1 MSIQPNHASHLL
13 IKEVSSRRTPGA
25 IYIHFNRSGITEQ
38 HCAGMANVA
47 DRTPISSHLS
57 ASVFSI
63 TKIVTAITI
72 LQLEQAGR
80 LFIHEPISDYLPEL
94 MLPGDINIHHLLTHT
109 SGLGNPLPLNWTHLP
124 PDHTT
129 FDSRRFF
136 CPIIQKAIRHRRPP
150 GKQFKYSNLGYILLG
165 YLIERVT
172 GRRYENVVEQQVL
185 AGLADTS
192 FTIPNSNNITGY
204 HRRYSFSSALL
215 SLLIDKN
222 KMMGTGTGMWQS
234 FVPHYLNGAAYGG
247 LFMSASDLATLG
259 MNILNGTLL
268 SDSVTNK
275 MFTENQTISGAAT
288 GMCLGWFTGRL
299 NGHTYFHHAG
309 GGGGY
314 YAEFRLYPTAGCGS
328 VLLYNRSGF
337 SDQRELDRYDQYH
350 LRSS

>member
-1 MSIQPNHASHLL
+1 MSIQTQHTSRLL
-13 IKEVSSRRTPGA
+13 FKEVSAHRTPGA

-47 DRTPISSHLS
+47 AGTPVNTHLT

-63 TKIVTAITI
+63 TKIATAIAI

-94 MLPGDINIHHLLTHT
+94 MLPGDITIHHLLTHT

-124 PDHTT
+124 QNHAN

-136 CPIIQKAIRHRRPP
+136 CPIIQKAMRRRHPP
-150 GKQFKYSNLGYILLG
+150 GKQFLYSNLGYILLG
-165 YLIERVT
+165 FLIERVT
-172 GRRYENVVEQQVL
+172 GKRYEEVVEQKVL
-185 AGLADTS
+185 AGLANTS
-192 FTIPNSNNITGY
+192 FTAPHANNITGY
-204 HRRYSFSSALL
+204 HRHCSLSSALL

-222 KMMGTGTGMWQS
+222 KMMGAHTGIWQP

-247 LFMSASDLATLG
+247 LFTSAADLATLG
-259 MNILNGTLL
+259 RNILNGVLL
-268 SDSVTNK
+268 SDTATNK
-275 MFTENQTISGAAT
+275 MFTENRTISGAAT

-314 YAEFRLYPTAGCGS
+314 YAEFRLYPAAGCGS
-328 VLLYNRSGF
+328 VLFYNRSGF
-337 SDQRELDRYDQYH
+337 TDQRELDRCDQYH
-350 LRSS
+350 LPSS